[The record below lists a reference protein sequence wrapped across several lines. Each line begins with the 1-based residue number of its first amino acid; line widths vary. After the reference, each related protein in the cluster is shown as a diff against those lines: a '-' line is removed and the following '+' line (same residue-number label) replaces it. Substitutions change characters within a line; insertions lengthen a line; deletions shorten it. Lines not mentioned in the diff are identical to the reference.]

1 MPSPQLILDILSD
14 CRFHSGTELGA
25 VCGCSRAS
33 IWKIVQFL
41 QNSGIE
47 IYSVKGKGYRLAQK
61 IELLSSSHILAA
73 MQPALRPYVEH
84 LDVQYEILSTNSYLL
99 ERSRQGDYSG
109 HACFAE
115 CQTEGRGRRGR
126 NWVSPF
132 GGNIYGSLLWRFST
146 GAMQL
151 GGLSLAVA
159 VAVARTLREIGLAD
173 IGVKWPND
181 IIAGERKLAGILLEV
196 VGEAAGPCHVV
207 IGVGINVR
215 MPALAGQEIDQAWT
229 DADTLLGRPVGRNR
243 LAGLLLSHLISVVRE
258 FEADGLAPFLEEWQR
273 MDCFAGRE
281 VMLQLPNGTV
291 QGVARGVDA
300 GGALMLAVEGELRRY
315 HSAEVSL
322 RPARAD

>member
-25 VCGCSRAS
+25 AIGCSRAS
-33 IWKIVQFL
+33 IWKLVQFL
-41 QNSGIE
+41 QNSGVD
-47 IYSVKGKGYRLAQK
+47 IYSVRGKGYRLAQR

-73 MQPALRPYVEH
+73 MHPTLRPHVDH
-84 LDVQYEILSTNSYLL
+84 LDVHYEIASTNTYLL
-99 ERSRQGDYSG
+99 EQSRQGNYSG

-115 CQTEGRGRRGR
+115 CQTQGRGRRGR

-151 GGLSLAVA
+151 GGLSLAIA
-159 VAVARTLREIGLAD
+159 VAVARALREIGLAE
-173 IGVKWPND
+173 IAVKWPND
-181 IIAGERKLAGILLEV
+181 ILAGEHKLAGILLEV

-215 MPALAGQEIDQAWT
+215 MPKAAGQEINQAWT
-229 DADTLLGRPVGRNR
+229 DVETLLGKPVDRNR
-243 LAGLLLSHLISVVRE
+243 LAGVLLSHLISVARA
-258 FEADGLAPFLEEWQR
+258 FEADGLSPFLEEWQR

-281 VMLQLPNGTV
+281 VQLQLPNGTV
-291 QGVARGVDA
+291 QGVAQGVDA
-300 GGALMLAVEGELRRY
+300 GGALMLAVGGELRRY

-322 RPARAD
+322 RPAYAS